1 METTTL
7 IHLLRKV
14 VRVVTGPRLLIL
26 LVVLLLISLYFII
39 GATRSSALFSQY
51 YKSLLILNIVT
62 LIALLVLIL
71 YQLQQLILQY
81 RHHAA
86 GSRMK
91 LRLVF
96 LFIVLSIT
104 PVSVMYYFSLE
115 FIHRGVD
122 SLFDATIEEALQ
134 NSLELSRASLNVRK
148 RELLHVTQQLADE
161 LVQGEKRPPALLLN
175 ELRQRSGAEEL
186 ALFTSTGHTIASSL
200 KELDRLAPTPPNE
213 AILIQLRKGHSYVGL
228 EPFNENSG
236 RIRVAVNLPVSL
248 AFRDAGF
255 LQALYTVPPRMSTL
269 SGSVQQAYTKYT
281 ELTYLREPLKYSFTL
296 TLSLVL
302 LLTMLTAVWTAFV
315 YAHRLVAP
323 IRDLVKGTRAVAAG
337 DYARRLPVRSHD
349 EFGHL
354 ARSFNEMT
362 QRLAL
367 ARDEARQS
375 QHHIETQRAY
385 LEAIL
390 KRLSSGVLTVGA
402 DGVLHTANPAAAA
415 ILDVP
420 LEELRGRTLDAMAK
434 EFPHLE
440 PFARALVPHLSAQ
453 GDSEWREEVV
463 LFGAAGR
470 QVLMCRATVLRR
482 MSDKLHD
489 HVIVFDD
496 ITSQIRSQRDAAWSE
511 VARRLAHEIK
521 NPLTP
526 IQLSAE
532 RLRRKYLA
540 SMPPED
546 ARLLDR
552 STHTIVQ
559 QVEAL
564 KEMVKAFSDYARTPE
579 IHLRPLNLNR
589 LISEVIDLYQG
600 EGNGVDFTLDL
611 QSDIPLIDAD
621 SGRMRQLLN
630 NLFKNALETVAEKD
644 DAKIAV
650 RTCWIDEHDSRFIEL
665 RVEDNGPGIPAE
677 VMAHLFEPYMTTKPK
692 GTGLGLA
699 VVKKIVEEHNGLI
712 RAENLPAGGACFV
725 IRLPLATAAAS
736 SQSLASAVTREKQ
749 A

>member
-1 METTTL
+1 METTAL
-7 IHLLRKV
+7 ISMLRRLSRLV
-14 VRVVTGPRLLIL
+14 SAPRLLVL
-26 LVVLLLISLYFII
+26 LVVLLLTSLYLMV
-39 GATRSSALFSQY
+39 GATKNSALFSQY
-51 YKSLLILNIVT
+51 YTLLLGLNIVT
-62 LIALLVLIL
+62 LVVLLGLIL
-71 YQLQQLILQY
+71 YQLQQLVAQY
-81 RHHAA
+81 RRHAP

-91 LRLVF
+91 LRLVV

-104 PVSVMYYFSLE
+104 PVSVMYYFSLA

-122 SLFDATIEEALQ
+122 SWFDATIEEALQ
-134 NSLELSRASLNVRK
+134 NSLELSRASLNVRM
-148 RELLHVTQQLADE
+148 RELLHITEQLADE
-161 LVQGEKRPPALLLN
+161 LGHAEDRSLALLLD

-186 ALFTSTGHTIASSL
+186 ALFTATGHPITASL
-200 KELDRLAPTPPNE
+200 RELNRLAPTPPNE
-213 AILIQLRKGHSYVGL
+213 AILVQLRQGRAYVGL
-228 EPFNENSG
+228 EPFDED
-236 RIRVAVNLPVSL
+236 RAWVRVAVNLPASL
-248 AFRDAGF
+248 VLRDARI
-255 LQALYTVPPRMSTL
+255 LQAMYAIPPRMSTL
-269 SGSVQQAYTKYT
+269 AASVQQAYTKYT
-281 ELTYLREPLKYSFTL
+281 ELTYLRKPLKYSFTL

-302 LLTMLTAVWTAFV
+302 LLTMLTAVWAAFY

-362 QRLAL
+362 QRLAQ
-367 ARDEARQS
+367 ARDEAQRS

-402 DGVLHTANPAAAA
+402 DGVIHTANPTAAA
-415 ILDVP
+415 ILGLP
-420 LEELRGRTLDAMAK
+420 LQELTGRSLEALEEN
-434 EFPHLE
+434 FPHLK
-440 PFARALVPHLSAQ
+440 PFAEALIPHLTAR
-453 GDSEWREEVV
+453 GNSEWREEVV

-482 MSDKLHD
+482 MSDLLHD

-496 ITSQIRSQRDAAWSE
+496 ITSQIKAQRDAAWSE

-579 IHLRPLNLNR
+579 IHLRPLDLNQ
-589 LISEVIDLYQG
+589 LVQEVVDLYRG
-600 EGNGVDFTLDL
+600 EGGPCFEVDL
-611 QSDIPLIDAD
+611 QPDLPPVEADA
-621 SGRMRQLLN
+621 GRMRQLLN
-630 NLFKNALETVAEKD
+630 NLIKNALETVAEQKN
-644 DAKIAV
+644 AKITI
-650 RTCWIDEHDSRFIEL
+650 RTCWKDEQDGRFMEL
-665 RVEDNGPGIPAE
+665 RVEDNGPGIPAD
-677 VMAHLFEPYMTTKPK
+677 VMAHLFEPYITTKPK

-725 IRLPLATAAAS
+725 VRLPLAAAR
-736 SQSLASAVTREKQ
+736 SQSSAPAQLREKR

>member
-1 METTTL
+1 METAAL
-7 IHLLRKV
+7 IKLLRKTG
-14 VRVVTGPRLLIL
+14 RIITGPRLLIL
-26 LVVLLLISLYFII
+26 LVVLLLASLYVMI
-39 GATRSSALFSQY
+39 GAARNSALFSPY
-51 YKSLLILNIVT
+51 FGLLLVLNIVA
-62 LIALLVLIL
+62 LIALLALIL
-71 YQLQQLILQY
+71 YQLQQLISQY

-122 SLFDATIEEALQ
+122 SWFDATIENALQ

-148 RELLHVTQQLADE
+148 RELLHATEQMADE
-161 LVQGEKRPPALLLN
+161 LVHVEKRSVVLLLN
-175 ELRQRSGAEEL
+175 EFRQRSGADEL
-186 ALFTSTGHTIASSL
+186 ALFTANGHAIASSL
-200 KELDRLAPTPPNE
+200 RELGRLAPTPPND
-213 AILIQLRKGHSYVGL
+213 AILIQLRERRSYVGL
-228 EPFNENSG
+228 EPFNENSA
-236 RIRVAVNLPVSL
+236 RVRVAVNVPASL

-269 SGSVQQAYTKYT
+269 AGSVQQAYTKYT
-281 ELTYLREPLKYSFTL
+281 ELTFLREPLKYSFTL

-302 LLTMLTAVWTAFV
+302 LLTILTAVWAAFV

-323 IRDLVKGTRAVAAG
+323 VRDLVKGTRAVAAG

-367 ARDEARQS
+367 ARDEAQQS
-375 QHHIETQRAY
+375 QHHIETQRSY

-420 LEELRGRTLDAMAK
+420 LAELARCTLNSIA
-434 EFPHLE
+434 EQFPHLE
-440 PFARALVPHLSAQ
+440 PFASALVPHLSAQ
-453 GDSEWREEVV
+453 GAGEWREEVA
-463 LFGAAGR
+463 LFGATGR
-470 QVLMCRATVLRR
+470 QVLMCRATVLHR
-482 MSDKLHD
+482 MSDTLHD

-496 ITSQIRSQRDAAWSE
+496 ITSQIKSQRDAAWSE

-546 ARLLDR
+546 AGLLDR

-579 IHLRPLNLNR
+579 IYLRPLNLNQ
-589 LISEVIDLYQG
+589 LISEVLDLYRE
-600 EGNGVDFTLDL
+600 EGDTVKFILDL
-611 QSDIPLIDAD
+611 QADIPLIDAD
-621 SGRMRQLLN
+621 SVRMRQLLN
-630 NLFKNALETVAEKD
+630 NLFKNALETVAEKQG
-644 DAKIAV
+644 AKIAI
-650 RTCWIDEHDSRFIEL
+650 RTCWKDEHDGHFIEL
-665 RVEDNGPGIPAE
+665 RVEDNGPGIPAD

-712 RAENLPAGGACFV
+712 RAENLPTGGACFV
-725 IRLPLATAAAS
+725 IRLPLAAAN
-736 SQSLASAVTREKQ
+736 SQSSIPAVTREKQ

>member
-1 METTTL
+1 MDTAAV
-7 IHLLRKV
+7 IHLLRRTI
-14 VRVVTGPRLLIL
+14 RVVTGPRLLIL
-26 LVVLLLISLYFII
+26 LVVLLLASLYLMI
-39 GATRSSALFSQY
+39 GAARNSSLFSQY
-51 YKSLLILNIVT
+51 YSSLLIVNVVT
-62 LIALLVLIL
+62 LVVLSALIL
-71 YQLQQLILQY
+71 YQLQQLISQY
-81 RHHAA
+81 RRHAA

-91 LRLVF
+91 LRLVL

-122 SLFDATIEEALQ
+122 SWFDATVEEALQ
-134 NSLELSRASLNVRK
+134 NSLELSRASLNVRM
-148 RELLHVTQQLADE
+148 RELLHATEQLADE
-161 LVQGEKRPPALLLN
+161 LVHGENRSLTLLLN

-186 ALFTSTGHTIASSL
+186 ALFTPNGRAVAVSL

-213 AILIQLRKGHSYVGL
+213 AILVQLRSGRSYVGL
-228 EPFNENSG
+228 EPFEDN
-236 RIRVAVNLPVSL
+236 RTRVRVAVRLPVSL
-248 AFRDAGF
+248 ASQKVRF
-255 LQALYTVPPRMSTL
+255 LQALYAVPPRMSTL
-269 SGSVQQAYTKYT
+269 AGSVQQAYTKYT

-302 LLTMLTAVWTAFV
+302 LLTILTAVWAAFM

-362 QRLAL
+362 QRLAQ
-367 ARDEARQS
+367 ARDEA
-375 QHHIETQRAY
+375 QHNQQHIETQRAY

-390 KRLSSGVLTVGA
+390 KRLSSGVFTLGA

-415 ILDVP
+415 ILGVP
-420 LEELRGRTLDAMAK
+420 LQQLTGRAIGSIARD
-434 EFPHLE
+434 FPHLK
-440 PFARALVPHLSAQ
+440 PLAAALLPHLKAQ

-470 QVLMCRATVLRR
+470 QVLLCRATVLRR
-482 MSDKLHD
+482 MSDMMHD
-489 HVIVFDD
+489 HVVVFDD
-496 ITSQIRSQRDAAWSE
+496 ITSQIKSQRDAAWSE

-540 SMPPED
+540 TMPPED
-546 ARLLDR
+546 ASLLDR

-579 IHLRPLNLNR
+579 LHLRPLDLNQ
-589 LISEVIDLYQG
+589 LVSEVADLYQG
-600 EGNGVDFTLDL
+600 EDGALRLVREL
-611 QSDIPLIDAD
+611 QPDIPAVEAD

-630 NLFKNALETVAEKD
+630 NLIKNAMETGAENGD
-644 DAKIAV
+644 VIITI
-650 RTCWIDEHDSRFIEL
+650 RTCWRDEHDSRFMEL
-665 RVEDNGPGIPAE
+665 RVEDNGPGIPGD
-677 VMAHLFEPYMTTKPK
+677 VMAHLFEPYITTKPK

-712 RAENLPAGGACFV
+712 WAENLPAGGACFV
-725 IRLPLATAAAS
+725 VRLPLASVT
-736 SQSLASAVTREKQ
+736 SQPAVPAEIREKR

>member
-1 METTTL
+1 MEATTL
-7 IHLLRKV
+7 IRLIRKAGQI
-14 VRVVTGPRLLIL
+14 VTGPRLLIL
-26 LVVLLLISLYFII
+26 LVVLLLASLYLMI
-39 GATRSSALFSQY
+39 GAAKSSALLGQY
-51 YKSLLILNIVT
+51 YSWLLVLNAVT
-62 LIALLVLIL
+62 LVALFVLIL
-71 YQLQQLILQY
+71 YQSQQLILQY

-96 LFIVLSIT
+96 LFTILAVT

-122 SLFDATIEEALQ
+122 SWFDATVEEALQ
-134 NSLELSRASLNVRK
+134 NSLELSRASLNVRM
-148 RELLHVTQQLADE
+148 RELLHATEQMADE
-161 LVQGEKRPPALLLN
+161 LVHVENHSVALLLN
-175 ELRQRSGAEEL
+175 EFRQRSGADEL
-186 ALFTSTGHTIASSL
+186 ALFTASGRAIASSFR
-200 KELDRLAPTPPNE
+200 ELERLAPTPPNE
-213 AILIQLRKGHSYVGL
+213 AILIQLRQGRSYVGL
-228 EPFNENSG
+228 EPFRED
-236 RIRVAVNLPVSL
+236 RARVRTAVNLPASL
-248 AFRDAGF
+248 ALRNAGF

-269 SGSVQQAYTKYT
+269 AASVQQAYTKYT
-281 ELTYLREPLKYSFTL
+281 ELTYLRKPLKYSFTL

-302 LLTMLTAVWTAFV
+302 LLTILTAVWAAFV

-337 DYARRLPVRSHD
+337 DYARHLPVRSHD

-362 QRLAL
+362 QRLSQ
-367 ARDEARQS
+367 ARDETQRS
-375 QHHIETQRAY
+375 QRHIETQRAY

-390 KRLSSGVLTVGA
+390 KSLSSGVLVVGT
-402 DGVLHTANPAAAA
+402 DGLLHTANPAAAA
-415 ILDVP
+415 VLDVP
-420 LEELRGRTLDAMAK
+420 VQALAGRTLDSIA
-434 EFPHLE
+434 EQFPHLE
-440 PFARALVPHLSAQ
+440 PFASLLLPHLSAK
-453 GDSEWREEVV
+453 GAAEWREEVV

-470 QVLMCRATVLRR
+470 KVLMCRATVLRR
-482 MSDKLHD
+482 VSDLLHD

-496 ITSQIRSQRDAAWSE
+496 ITRQIKSQRDAAWSE

-540 SMPPED
+540 SMPPEE
-546 ARLLDR
+546 AGLLDR

-564 KEMVKAFSDYARTPE
+564 KEMVKAFSDYARSPE
-579 IHLRPLNLNR
+579 IHMRPLKLNQ

-600 EGNGVDFTLDL
+600 EGATAEFVLDL
-611 QSDIPLIDAD
+611 QADIPLVDAD

-630 NLFKNALETVAEKD
+630 NLIKNALETVAGKK
-644 DAKIAV
+644 DAKIV
-650 RTCWIDEHDSRFIEL
+650 IHTCWKDEHDGRFVEL
-665 RVEDNGPGIPAE
+665 CIEDNGPGIPDD
-677 VMAHLFEPYMTTKPK
+677 VMDHLFEPYMTTKPK

-699 VVKKIVEEHNGLI
+699 VVKKIVEEHNGLV
-712 RAENLPAGGACFV
+712 RAENLPAGGASFV
-725 IRLPLATAAAS
+725 IRLPLAAADGQS
-736 SQSLASAVTREKQ
+736 SVSAVTREKR

>member
-1 METTTL
+1 METSTL
-7 IHLLRKV
+7 IHLLRKT
-14 VRVVTGPRLLIL
+14 VRIVTGPRLLIL
-26 LVVLLLISLYFII
+26 LVVLLLTSLYFMI
-39 GATRSSALFSQY
+39 GAARNSTLFSQY
-51 YKSLLILNIVT
+51 YSLLLVLNVVT
-62 LIALLVLIL
+62 LIALLALIL
-71 YQLQQLILQY
+71 YQLQQLISQY
-81 RHHAA
+81 RRHAA

-91 LRLVF
+91 LRLVI

-122 SLFDATIEEALQ
+122 SWFDATIEEALQ
-134 NSLELSRASLNVRK
+134 NSLELSRASLNVRM
-148 RELLHVTQQLADE
+148 RELLHTTEQLADE
-161 LVQGEKRPPALLLN
+161 LVHVEKRSAALLLN

-186 ALFTSTGHTIASSL
+186 ALFTAAGRPVASSL
-200 KELDRLAPTPPNE
+200 NELDRLAPTLPNE
-213 AILIQLRKGHSYVGL
+213 AILAQLRKGGSYVGL
-228 EPFNENSG
+228 EPFDENSA
-236 RIRVAVNLPVSL
+236 RVRVAVNLPASL
-248 AFRDAGF
+248 ALRDAGF
-255 LQALYTVPPRMSTL
+255 LQALYAVPPRMSTL
-269 SGSVQQAYTKYT
+269 AGSVQQAYTKYT

-302 LLTMLTAVWTAFV
+302 LLTILTAVWAAFF

-367 ARDEARQS
+367 ARDKAQES

-402 DGVLHTANPAAAA
+402 DGVLHTANPAAAT
-415 ILDVP
+415 ILGVP
-420 LEELRGRTLDAMAK
+420 LQDLTGRALDSLAD
-434 EFPHLE
+434 EYPHLE
-440 PFARALVPHLSAQ
+440 PFAEALVPHFSVL
-453 GDSEWREEVV
+453 GDSEWREEVA

-482 MSDKLHD
+482 MSDTLHD

-496 ITSQIRSQRDAAWSE
+496 ITSQIKSQRDAAWSE

-579 IHLRPLNLNR
+579 IHLRPLNLNQ
-589 LISEVIDLYQG
+589 LISEVLDLYQG
-600 EGNGVDFTLDL
+600 EGAAAHFILDL
-611 QSDIPLIDAD
+611 QSDIPVVDAD

-630 NLFKNALETVAEKD
+630 NLIKNALETVAEKE
-644 DAKIAV
+644 DAKIAI
-650 RTCWIDEHDSRFIEL
+650 RTCWRDEHDSRFMEL
-665 RVEDNGPGIPAE
+665 RVEDNGPGIPAD
-677 VMAHLFEPYMTTKPK
+677 VMAHLFEPYITTKPK

-725 IRLPLATAAAS
+725 VRLPLAAAS
-736 SQSLASAVTREKQ
+736 SQPVVPAETREKR

>member
-1 METTTL
+1 METATL
-7 IHLLRKV
+7 IHLLRKT
-14 VRVVTGPRLLIL
+14 VRIITGPRLLIL
-26 LVVLLLISLYFII
+26 LVVLLLTSLYLMI
-39 GATRSSALFSQY
+39 GAARNSTLFSQY
-51 YKSLLILNIVT
+51 YSWLLVLNVVT
-62 LIALLVLIL
+62 LIALLALIL
-71 YQLQQLILQY
+71 YQLQQLISQY
-81 RHHAA
+81 RRHAA

-122 SLFDATIEEALQ
+122 SWFDATIEEALQ
-134 NSLELSRASLNVRK
+134 NSLELSRASLNVRM
-148 RELLHVTQQLADE
+148 RESLHVTEQLAEE
-161 LVQGEKRPPALLLN
+161 LAHGEKRSMTLLLN

-186 ALFTSTGHTIASSL
+186 ALFTATGRTIGYSL
-200 KELDRLAPTPPNE
+200 NELDRLAPTLPNE
-213 AILIQLRKGHSYVGL
+213 AILVQLRKGRSYVGL
-228 EPFNENSG
+228 EPFDENNT
-236 RIRVAVNLPVSL
+236 RVRVAVNLPASL
-248 AFRDAGF
+248 ALRDARF
-255 LQALYTVPPRMSTL
+255 LQALYAVPPRMSTL
-269 SGSVQQAYTKYT
+269 AGSVQQAYTKYT

-302 LLTMLTAVWTAFV
+302 LLTILTAVWAAFV

-367 ARDEARQS
+367 ARDEAQQS

-420 LEELRGRTLDAMAK
+420 LQELIGRALNSIA
-434 EFPHLE
+434 EQYPHLE
-440 PFARALVPHLSAQ
+440 PFAKALVPHLSAQ

-463 LFGAAGR
+463 LFGASGR

-482 MSDKLHD
+482 MSDTLHD

-496 ITSQIRSQRDAAWSE
+496 ITSQIKSQRDAAWSE

-579 IHLRPLNLNR
+579 IHLRPLNLNE
-589 LISEVIDLYQG
+589 LISEVLDLYQG
-600 EGNGVDFTLDL
+600 EGAAAHFTLDM
-611 QSDIPLIDAD
+611 QSDIPLVDAD

-630 NLFKNALETVAEKD
+630 NLIKNALETVVEKED
-644 DAKIAV
+644 GKVTI
-650 RTCWIDEHDSRFIEL
+650 RTCWKDEHDSRFMEL
-665 RVEDNGPGIPAE
+665 RVEDNGPGIPAD
-677 VMAHLFEPYMTTKPK
+677 VMAHVFEPYITTKPK

-712 RAENLPAGGACFV
+712 RADNLPAGGACFV
-725 IRLPLATAAAS
+725 IRLPLATAS
-736 SQSLASAVTREKQ
+736 SQSSVPPVIREKR

>member
-1 METTTL
+1 METATL
-7 IHLLRKV
+7 IHLLRKT
-14 VRVVTGPRLLIL
+14 VRVITGPRLLIL
-26 LVVLLLISLYFII
+26 LVVLLLTSLYFMI
-39 GATRSSALFSQY
+39 GAARNSELFSQY
-51 YKSLLILNIVT
+51 YSLLLVLNVVT

-71 YQLQQLILQY
+71 YQLQQLISQY
-81 RHHAA
+81 RRHAA

-91 LRLVF
+91 LRLVI

-122 SLFDATIEEALQ
+122 SWFDATIEEALQ
-134 NSLELSRASLNVRK
+134 NSLELSRASLNVRM
-148 RELLHVTQQLADE
+148 RELLHTTEQLADE
-161 LVQGEKRPPALLLN
+161 LAHVEKRSAALLLN
-175 ELRQRSGAEEL
+175 ELRERSGAEEF
-186 ALFTSTGHTIASSL
+186 ALFTAAGRPIASSL
-200 KELDRLAPTPPNE
+200 RELNRLAPTLPNE
-213 AILIQLRKGHSYVGL
+213 AILIQLRKGRSYVGL
-228 EPFNENSG
+228 EPFDKNSA
-236 RIRVAVNLPVSL
+236 RVRVAVNLPASL
-248 AFRDAGF
+248 ALRDAGF

-269 SGSVQQAYTKYT
+269 AGSVQQAYTKYT

-302 LLTMLTAVWTAFV
+302 LLTILTAVWAAFV

-367 ARDEARQS
+367 ARDEARQN

-402 DGVLHTANPAAAA
+402 DGVLHTANPAAAT
-415 ILDVP
+415 ILGVP
-420 LEELRGRTLDAMAK
+420 LQELTGQTLSSLACG
-434 EFPHLE
+434 FPHLE
-440 PFARALVPHLSAQ
+440 PFAKTLIPHFSAQ

-463 LFGAAGR
+463 LFSAMGR

-482 MSDKLHD
+482 MSDTLHD

-496 ITSQIRSQRDAAWSE
+496 ITSQIKSQRDAAWSE

-579 IHLRPLNLNR
+579 IHLRPLNLNQ
-589 LISEVIDLYQG
+589 LISEVLDLYQG
-600 EGNGVDFTLDL
+600 EGAAAHFTLDL
-611 QSDIPLIDAD
+611 QSDIPMVDAD

-630 NLFKNALETVAEKD
+630 NLIKNALETVAEKE
-644 DAKIAV
+644 DAKVVI
-650 RTCWIDEHDSRFIEL
+650 RTCWRDEHDSRFMEL
-665 RVEDNGPGIPAE
+665 RVEDNGPGIPAD
-677 VMAHLFEPYMTTKPK
+677 VMAHLFEPYITTKPK

-725 IRLPLATAAAS
+725 VRLPLATAS
-736 SQSLASAVTREKQ
+736 SQPLVPAELREKR

>member
-1 METTTL
+1 METATL
-7 IHLLRKV
+7 IPLLR
-14 VRVVTGPRLLIL
+14 RFARLVTGPRLLVL
-26 LVVLLLISLYFII
+26 LVVLLLASLYLMI
-39 GATRSSALFSQY
+39 GAARNSTLFSQY
-51 YKSLLILNIVT
+51 YTTLLGINIVT
-62 LIALLVLIL
+62 LIALLGLIL
-71 YQLQQLILQY
+71 YQLQQLVSQY
-81 RHHAA
+81 RRHAA

-91 LRLVF
+91 LRLVV

-104 PVSVMYYFSLE
+104 PVSVMYYFSLA

-122 SLFDATIEEALQ
+122 SWFDATIEEALQ
-134 NSLELSRASLNVRK
+134 NSLELSRAALNARM
-148 RELLHVTQQLADE
+148 RELLHTTERLAEE
-161 LVQGEKRPPALLLN
+161 LGHTENRSLTLLLD

-186 ALFTSTGHTIASSL
+186 ALFTATGHPVTATL
-200 KELDRLAPTPPNE
+200 GALDRLAPTPPNE
-213 AILIQLRKGHSYVGL
+213 AILVQLRQGRPYVGL
-228 EPFNENSG
+228 EPFDES
-236 RIRVAVNLPVSL
+236 RAWVRVAVNLPPSL
-248 AFRDAGF
+248 VLRDARI
-255 LQALYTVPPRMSTL
+255 LQAMYAVPPRMSTL
-269 SGSVQQAYTKYT
+269 AASVQQAYTKYT
-281 ELTYLREPLKYSFTL
+281 ELTYLRKPLKYSFTL

-302 LLTMLTAVWTAFV
+302 LLTILTAVWAAFF

-337 DYARRLPVRSHD
+337 DYQRRLPVRSHD

-362 QRLAL
+362 QRLAE
-367 ARDEARQS
+367 ARDEAQRS

-402 DGVLHTANPAAAA
+402 DGVIHTANPTAAA
-415 ILDVP
+415 ILDLP
-420 LEELRGRTLDAMAK
+420 LQELIGQELCSLGER
-434 EFPHLE
+434 FPHLK
-440 PFARALVPHLSAQ
+440 PFAEALVPHLSAQ

-463 LFGAAGR
+463 LFGSTGR

-482 MSDKLHD
+482 MSDLLHD

-496 ITSQIRSQRDAAWSE
+496 ITTQIKAQRDAAWSE

-579 IHLRPLNLNR
+579 IHLRPLNLNQ
-589 LISEVIDLYQG
+589 LIQEVVDLYRG
-600 EGNGVDFTLDL
+600 GDGPRFVTDL
-611 QSDIPLIDAD
+611 QADLPPVEAD

-630 NLFKNALETVAEKD
+630 NLIKNALETVAEKR
-644 DAKIAV
+644 DAEVTI
-650 RTCWIDEHDSRFIEL
+650 RTCWRDEQDGRFMEL
-665 RVEDNGPGIPAE
+665 RVEDNGPGIPDD
-677 VMAHLFEPYMTTKPK
+677 VMAHLFEPYITTKPK

-712 RAENLPAGGACFV
+712 RAENLPAGGACFIV
-725 IRLPLATAAAS
+725 RLPLAAVR
-736 SQSLASAVTREKQ
+736 SQSSAPAQIREKR